1 MARLGART
9 DKKIAVPTYEQFLGI
24 KHNCIDVDTAAEQ
37 IPNTNLSYRKGLI
50 VQHGGSSG
58 TLYIGGGLPYLI
70 MGAHG
75 NNYVD
80 TDHDKRSLVWRLSGS
95 GTNEW
100 YLCTSSGGDPG
111 LTEVT
116 KLYYSLKATAEGSE
130 TAGTN
135 GTVGSLAAAHQWDW
149 GNNDTLGF
157 NTVYIRST
165 GSTPAYNPKYIY
177 RTILGYYF
185 SLTADDTAATGGYEL
200 GPGDAV
206 NLPLDGSV
214 RLFAIGSEA
223 NIPVKTLEY
232 V

>member
-24 KHNCIDVDTAAEQ
+24 KHNCIDVDTTVEQ

-50 VQHGGSSG
+50 VQNGHASN
-58 TLYIGGGLPYLI
+58 TVYIGGGIPYLI
-70 MGAHG
+70 MGEHG
-75 NNYVD
+75 NNYTD
-80 TDHDKRSLVWRLSGS
+80 ADHDKRSLEWRKSSTG
-95 GTNEW
+95 NEW
-100 YLCTSSGGDPG
+100 YLCTSAGGDPG

-116 KLYYSLKATAEGSE
+116 KLYYALKATAEGSE

-200 GPGDAV
+200 GPNDAV

-214 RLFAIGSEA
+214 RLFAISSAA
-223 NIPVKTLEY
+223 NSAVKIIEY